1 MTIILFLIDT
11 SASMNQRTFMGTS
24 LMDVAKA
31 AVETFMKVKREDAKR
46 SVDTYRFLIVT
57 FTISSDADTY
67 KLFVLFLLFR

>member
-1 MTIILFLIDT
+1 
-11 SASMNQRTFMGTS
+11 MNQRTFMGTS